1 MKFEDESDDCEDELL
16 DSSERDHKFKLEF
29 PMDEEQLKKLIEVY
43 RRRRVRQINFQSVQ
57 QLPDPLLIRALQ
69 HYRLQPRY
77 VAEILKESIVK
88 LKRLPNL
95 NLASTAI
102 SKQITV
108 CGDLHGKLDDLLVI
122 FHKVITEVF
131 DFFP

>member
-57 QLPDPLLIRALQ
+57 QLPDPLLIRAFQ

>member
-1 MKFEDESDDCEDELL
+1 M
-16 DSSERDHKFKLEF
+16 
-29 PMDEEQLKKLIEVY
+29 
-43 RRRRVRQINFQSVQ
+43 
-57 QLPDPLLIRALQ
+57 LQ
-69 HYRLQPRY
+69 HYRLHPRY
-77 VAEILKESIVK
+77 VAEILKESIIK

-122 FHKVITEVF
+122 FHKVIPFALIFSPNEISTALDGTPRFVEV
-131 DFFP
+131 